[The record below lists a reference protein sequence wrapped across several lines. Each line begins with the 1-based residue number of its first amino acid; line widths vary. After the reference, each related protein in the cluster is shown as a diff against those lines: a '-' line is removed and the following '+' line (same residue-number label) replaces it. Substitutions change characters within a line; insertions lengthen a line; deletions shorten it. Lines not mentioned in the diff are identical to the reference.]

1 MRILLNGETVEVPPG
16 ATLASLVQERGLE
29 GRPIAVELNAALTPR
44 ERLAQTP
51 LSENDEVEIVTFV
64 GGG

>member
-1 MRILLNGETVEVPPG
+1 MKILLNGEPIEAPQG
-16 ATLASLVQERGLE
+16 ATLATLVRERGLE
-29 GRPIAVELNAALTPR
+29 GRPIAVELNASLTPR
-44 ERLAQTP
+44 ERLAETS

>member
-1 MRILLNGETVEVPPG
+1 MRIHLNGETIEVAPG
-16 ATLASLVQERGLE
+16 ATLASLVRERGLE

-44 ERLAQTP
+44 ERLAETA